1 MRNSYVK
8 NIILGE
14 LNMIS
19 VRNKFFSVKE
29 LLSDNLDL
37 LKFHLYINEDIRSK
51 QIHSKLLEGLEST
64 CIEMNLRKPK
74 WLVIGIYKLPQS
86 CGKLFTEKL
95 KIIQST

>member
-8 NIILGE
+8 NIILGQ

-51 QIHSKLLEGLEST
+51 QIHTKLLEGLEFI

-86 CGKLFTEKL
+86 CGKLFIEKL

>member
-51 QIHSKLLEGLEST
+51 QIHSKLLEGLESI
-64 CIEMNLRKPK
+64 CIEMNVRKPK